1 MSAFPGGAQIAAWT
15 QCHGGQLARF
25 ALVGIVNTLIDVAVW
40 AALYWLV
47 GSPILIANSAGYAA
61 GLLNSYVMN
70 RLWTFRERRG
80 TAGPGRFLRFALV
93 SLAGL
98 GISNLT
104 LGLLVGVLPALPA
117 LPAKLLAVVATL
129 LWNYLATLGF
139 VFPERPRPQP
149 WSGRPGSRSQ
159 S

>member
-40 AALYWLV
+40 ASLYGRV

-70 RLWTFRERRG
+70 RRWTFRERRG
-80 TAGPGRFLRFALV
+80 TAGLGRFLRFALV

-117 LPAKLLAVVATL
+117 KLLAVVATL
-129 LWNYLATLGF
+129 LCKYLATVGF
-139 VFPERPRPQP
+139 VFPERPRAQP
-149 WSGRPGSRSQ
+149 WSGRPGSHSRS
-159 S
+159 